1 MPAKRLP
8 SSAGHLPG
16 TGKKQANEVKQT
28 EDSTGAE
35 AADDEVLE
43 VRRWEG
49 EIDAEALND
58 EMLKLI
64 RTVDA
69 MEGKREAQQAR
80 RCGMSR
86 QRMHFMHHDTKS
98 LSLITIVKWTNGKR
112 MNALYVL
119 ERLVRRLRRRLGA

>member
-8 SSAGHLPG
+8 SSARHPPG
-16 TGKKQANEVKQT
+16 TGKEQANEVKQT
-28 EDSTGAE
+28 EDSAGAE

-43 VRRWEG
+43 IRRWEG

-69 MEGKREAQQAR
+69 KEGTSEAKQAR
-80 RCGMSR
+80 RC
-86 QRMHFMHHDTKS
+86 Q
-98 LSLITIVKWTNGKR
+98 KR
-112 MNALYVL
+112 TG
-119 ERLVRRLRRRLGA
+119 RRGGRFRWRRGEGCGGCG